1 MHELIGRTPSARR
14 STVERAVAQIARLAM
29 GKWLTTYVCLA
40 AYLGLTADGIR
51 RIMKNEEL
59 LLHLVRCNA
68 QEAGADWHRECSEYR
83 ARLRHPAG
91 RGCVDM
97 RTFFKAF
104 APDLLDDDVEM
115 RRAVSG
121 QPTWLKAADAGRE
134 YRVGAR
140 TLSRK
145 TSLGGFE
152 LGGLSSIRI
161 RRTLLVRREEI
172 ESRWPRRDQLV
183 RAGLGISRKIENP
196 DFDELQTGTYEAA
209 NATTSGMTMTYG
221 ALGNLRRSG
230 AVLATNRPHRNHTGD
245 FPRNPSRRFFCGAY
259 DGIDAEMGEGR

>member
-1 MHELIGRTPSARR
+1 
-14 STVERAVAQIARLAM
+14 M

-51 RIMKNEEL
+51 RIMKNEDL

-68 QEAGADWHRECSEYR
+68 REAGADWRKECAEYR

-91 RGCVDM
+91 RGFVDVRM
-97 RTFFKAF
+97 FFRAF
-104 APDLLDDDVEM
+104 APDLVDDAEEL

-140 TLSRK
+140 TLSKK
-145 TSLGGFE
+145 TALGGFE
-152 LGGLSSIRI
+152 LGGLSFIRI

-172 ESRWPRRDQLV
+172 ASRWPRRDLLM
-183 RAGLGISRKIENP
+183 RAGLGISLKFENP
-196 DFDELQTGTYEAA
+196 DSSGPRMGTYAA
-209 NATTSGMTMTYG
+209 ADGSDSGTEWAAG
-221 ALGNLRRSG
+221 ALAGAGGSG
-230 AVLATNRPHRNHTGD
+230 AAPAPDRPHRNHDGD
-245 FPRNPSRRFFCGAY
+245 FPRNPSRRLLCRA
-259 DGIDAEMGEGR
+259 DAGVASVVNEGR

>member
-1 MHELIGRTPSARR
+1 
-14 STVERAVAQIARLAM
+14 M

-51 RIMKNEEL
+51 RILKNEEL

-68 QEAGADWHRECSEYR
+68 QEAGADWRKECAEYR

-91 RGCVDM
+91 RGCVDVRM
-97 RTFFKAF
+97 FFKAF
-104 APDLLDDDVEM
+104 APDLVDDDVEM

-121 QPTWLKAADAGRE
+121 QPTWMKAADAGRE

-140 TLSRK
+140 TLSKK
-145 TSLGGFE
+145 TVESGFE

-172 ESRWPRRDQLV
+172 ASRWPRRDQLV
-183 RAGLGISRKIENP
+183 RTGQGISRKIEHP
-196 DFDELQTGTYEAA
+196 DSDEPRMGAYAAADGFDSGTERGA
-209 NATTSGMTMTYG
+209 G
-221 ALGNLRRSG
+221 ALAGAGRS
-230 AVLATNRPHRNHTGD
+230 AAAPATDWPHRNHDGD
-245 FPRNPSRRFFCGAY
+245 FPRNPSRRFLRRA
-259 DGIDAEMGEGR
+259 DAGIDAVVNEGR

>member
-1 MHELIGRTPSARR
+1 
-14 STVERAVAQIARLAM
+14 M

-51 RIMKNEEL
+51 RILKYENL
-59 LLHLVRCNA
+59 LLQLVRCNA
-68 QEAGADWHRECSEYR
+68 QEAGADWRKECAEYR

-91 RGCVDM
+91 RGCVDVRM
-97 RTFFKAF
+97 FFKAF
-104 APDLLDDDVEM
+104 APDLLDDAEEL

-134 YRVGAR
+134 YRIGAR
-140 TLSRK
+140 TLSKK
-145 TSLGGFE
+145 TALRGFE

-172 ESRWPRRDQLV
+172 ESRWPRRDQLM
-183 RAGLGISRKIENP
+183 RTRQGISRKIEHP
-196 DFDELQTGTYEAA
+196 DSDEPRMGAYEAA
-209 NATTSGMTMTYG
+209 DGFDSGTEWAAG
-221 ALGNLRRSG
+221 ALAGAGRSG
-230 AVLATNRPHRNHTGD
+230 AVRATNRPHRNHNGD
-245 FPRNPSRRFFCGAY
+245 FPRNPSRRFLRRAY

>member
-1 MHELIGRTPSARR
+1 M
-14 STVERAVAQIARLAM
+14 ER
-29 GKWLTTYVCLA
+29 WLTTYTALA

-51 RIMKNEEL
+51 RIMKNEDL

-68 QEAGADWHRECSEYR
+68 REAGADWRKECAEYR

-91 RGCVDM
+91 RGSVDVRM
-97 RTFFKAF
+97 FFRAF
-104 APDLLDDDVEM
+104 APDLVDDAEEL

-140 TLSRK
+140 TLSKK
-145 TSLGGFE
+145 TALGGFE

-172 ESRWPRRDQLV
+172 ASRWPRRDLLM
-183 RAGLGISRKIENP
+183 RAGLGISRKSEHP
-196 DFDELQTGTYEAA
+196 DSSGPRTGAYAA
-209 NATTSGMTMTYG
+209 ADATTSGMTMTYG
-221 ALGNLRRSG
+221 ALGNLRGSG
-230 AVLATNRPHRNHTGD
+230 AVRATDWPHRNRTGD
-245 FPRNPSRRFFCGAY
+245 FPRNPSRRLLCRA
-259 DGIDAEMGEGR
+259 DAGVASVVNEGR

>member
-1 MHELIGRTPSARR
+1 M
-14 STVERAVAQIARLAM
+14 ER
-29 GKWLTTYVCLA
+29 WLTTYTSLA

-51 RIMKNEEL
+51 RIMKNEDL

-68 QEAGADWHRECSEYR
+68 REAGADWRKECAEYR

-91 RGCVDM
+91 RGFVDVRM
-97 RTFFKAF
+97 FFRAF
-104 APDLLDDDVEM
+104 APDLVDDDVEM

-140 TLSRK
+140 TLSKK
-145 TSLGGFE
+145 TALGGFE

-172 ESRWPRRDQLV
+172 ASRWPRRDLLMRTGQ
-183 RAGLGISRKIENP
+183 GISRKSENP
-196 DFDELQTGTYEAA
+196 DSSGPRTGAYAA
-209 NATTSGMTMTYG
+209 ADGSDSGTEWAAG
-221 ALGNLRRSG
+221 ALAGAGGSG
-230 AVLATNRPHRNHTGD
+230 AAPAPDRPHRNHDGD
-245 FPRNPSRRFFCGAY
+245 FPRNPSRRLLCRA
-259 DGIDAEMGEGR
+259 DAGVASVVNEGR

>member
-1 MHELIGRTPSARR
+1 MQES
-14 STVERAVAQIARLAM
+14 
-29 GKWLTTYVCLA
+29 WLTSYTRLA

-51 RIMKNEEL
+51 RIMKDEDL

-68 QEAGADWHRECSEYR
+68 REAGADWRKECAKYK

-91 RGCVDM
+91 RGFVDVRM
-97 RTFFKAF
+97 FFRAF
-104 APDLLDDDVEM
+104 APDLVDDAEEL
-115 RRAVSG
+115 RRAVAG

-145 TSLGGFE
+145 TALGGFE

-172 ESRWPRRDQLV
+172 ASRWPRRDQLM
-183 RAGLGISRKIENP
+183 RTGQGISRKIENP
-196 DFDELQTGTYEAA
+196 NSDEPRMGAYAAADGSDSGTEWAA
-209 NATTSGMTMTYG
+209 G
-221 ALGNLRRSG
+221 ALAGAGGSG
-230 AVLATNRPHRNHTGD
+230 AAPAPDRPHRNHDGD
-245 FPRNPSRRFFCGAY
+245 FPRNPSRRLLCRA
-259 DGIDAEMGEGR
+259 DAGVASVVNEGR